1 MRDAVG
7 AAQNAASTASNTAA
21 GYGAQAST
29 IGSQLVPFESRQL
42 QNPSGMSQ
50 QDIGQQ
56 LTAGLAGAGGATSG
70 LAGAA
75 SKDAATSR
83 NPMGFSSALDSA
95 ARSRD
100 AAAAKT
106 SEGIA
111 ANNANVKLGQQDTA
125 GKTLSGLYGMN
136 VQGQNEAARNVT
148 GDINAET
155 DANKTGW
162 MQNMTQ
168 LIAAVNG
175 SGGQGISSLAKMA
188 PGMGCW
194 IAAAVYD
201 GWLDPRTIKARGW
214 LFGPFRAKWYG
225 RLVTDLYLKFGE
237 RTAGMIERH
246 PILRRPFRKLFDLA
260 LRRANGSN

>member
-100 AAAAKT
+100 AAAAHT

-111 ANNANVKLGQQDTA
+111 ANNANVKLDQQNQA

-136 VQGQNEAARNVT
+136 ANAQNEAARNVT
-148 GDINAET
+148 GDINAQSQ
-155 DANKTGW
+155 ANNTGW
-162 MQNMTQ
+162 LQNFTGI
-168 LIAAVNG
+168 LNSIG
-175 SGGQGISSLAKMA
+175 KLGQGAGATMSGMA
-188 PGMGCW
+188 
-194 IAAAVYD
+194 
-201 GWLDPRTIKARGW
+201 
-214 LFGPFRAKWYG
+214 
-225 RLVTDLYLKFGE
+225 
-237 RTAGMIERH
+237 
-246 PILRRPFRKLFDLA
+246 A
-260 LRRANGSN
+260 LGG